1 MTPDE
6 AYSHHF
12 ARYLTF
18 LTNVIEFSRNSSRK
32 GDKFPCDFTPHFW
45 SYLDELKNLKSLG
58 YDYLFARFGT
68 PADAA
73 AIFLQEFKKVW
84 PGITI
89 HNYNA
94 SSYYYTLTIDPDA
107 S

>member
-1 MTPDE
+1 MSMTPDE

-45 SYLDELKNLKSLG
+45 SYLDELTNLKSLG
-58 YDYLFARFGT
+58 YDY
-68 PADAA
+68 
-73 AIFLQEFKKVW
+73 
-84 PGITI
+84 
-89 HNYNA
+89 
-94 SSYYYTLTIDPDA
+94 
-107 S
+107 